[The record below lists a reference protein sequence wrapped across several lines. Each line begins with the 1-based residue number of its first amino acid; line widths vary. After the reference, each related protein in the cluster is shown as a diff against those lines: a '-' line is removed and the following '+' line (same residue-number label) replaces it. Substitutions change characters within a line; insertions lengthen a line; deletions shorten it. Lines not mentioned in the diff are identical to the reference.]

1 MADTIPK
8 IVAARRFLL
17 LGPEGGLRAQL
28 GVMADG
34 GAGLALYDHD
44 GRPWACLTME
54 ADHGVRLG
62 LYEGADPLPEA
73 VDVDEDGALRLRF
86 AEPGVAAHTLL
97 DLDPEGPAVVVLVD
111 QRGKVVEVLG

>member
-1 MADTIPK
+1 MPDTMPK
-8 IVAARRFLL
+8 IVTARRFLL
-17 LGPEGGLRAQL
+17 LGPEGRLRAQL

-34 GAGLALYDHD
+34 GASLALYDRD
-44 GRPWACLTME
+44 GCPWACLT
-54 ADHGVRLG
+54 ADCGVCLG

-73 VDVDEDGALRLRF
+73 VDVDENGALRLRF

-97 DLDPEGPAVVVLVD
+97 ELDPEGPAVVVLVD